1 MISSPRPV
9 EPPVGEAS
17 APFWEATRAKRLVV
31 QWCTAC
37 ERPNF
42 YPREVCPVCLGS
54 SLEWRDSQGRG
65 RIDAFTVEH
74 RPQPSFADEPYVIAL
89 VDLADGVRMMT
100 NIVGCRPE
108 EVRVGMEVVVSWEPL
123 TDGRNLAVFGPAPE
137 TRAGGAR

>member
-1 MISSPRPV
+1 MISPPRPV

-17 APFWEATRAKRLVV
+17 APFWRRPARSAWSCSGARRARGPSS
-31 QWCTAC
+31 TH
-37 ERPNF
+37 ERSARSASV
-42 YPREVCPVCLGS
+42 PRS
-54 SLEWRDSQGRG
+54 SGADSQGRG

-108 EVRVGMEVVVSWEPL
+108 EVRVGMEVVVSWS
-123 TDGRNLAVFGPAPE
+123 R
-137 TRAGGAR
+137 